1 VATKSI
7 SYRDYAKR
15 VTGCFLG
22 KSIGGTLG
30 GPYEGRLEPLSLTYY
45 DPVPDG
51 MLPNDDLDLQVVFV
65 ERIRRC
71 GLPINRRILASA
83 WLESI
88 HFWPDEYG
96 VAYRNLVHGLYPPLS
111 GSFDNKFS
119 CGMGAA
125 IRSEIWACL
134 APGSP
139 EVAVALA
146 REDACVDHAGDG
158 LYASV
163 FLTSL
168 QSMAFV
174 ESDIDLLLD
183 RALSFIPSDCR
194 VAAAIVDTRKWW
206 SALRDWR
213 QVRQRIVEKH
223 ALQNFTDVAA
233 NLAFIVL
240 GWLNGGGDFGSSI
253 CTAVN
258 CGFDADCTCATL
270 GALMGILDPD
280 SIGEEWTKP
289 IGRDLVLSSGI
300 VGMHHAATL
309 DEFCEQVISLAL
321 EVVDYYKCPVAIS
334 DVPGSHKTASLPNRP
349 YQAFAPEVVQKSNFS
364 RPESLVA
371 VEPLRVSVEYSSG
384 VAFAPSVPTS
394 VSVVIFNPCDRF
406 VGGELEFRVPDGWTV
421 NPCRFHL
428 HLEPHASQTCTLSIT
443 APGADAIRVYR
454 NMLDMR
460 FGVDGLSWC
469 VSAGLVQTIPWLRAR
484 LDGELAL
491 DPDFRNKGSVDPV
504 EQFYRIDPSEVKR
517 PGRWIE
523 RVDKIEAVEAFG
535 HTQVIP
541 PGRHIFATD
550 INLPRWGIYHFIAQ
564 GTRPIELWLHDR
576 LICRHSG
583 DRYIPTFHR
592 SGNGVD
598 VDCRPGWS
606 RVTIVVGDGDTE
618 GELFFGVGERR
629 SWLWTTDLEWRRPL
643 IGR

>member
-1 VATKSI
+1 MATKSI
-7 SYRDYAKR
+7 SYRDYARR
-15 VTGCFLG
+15 VNGCYLG

-30 GPYEGRLEPLSLTYY
+30 GPYEGNPGPLSLSYY

-51 MLPNDDLDLQVVFV
+51 MLPNDDLDLQVVFL

-83 WLESI
+83 WLENI
-88 HFWPDEYG
+88 HFWPDEYA

-111 GSFDNKFS
+111 GSFDNKFA
-119 CGMGAA
+119 CGMGGA

-158 LYASV
+158 LFASV
-163 FLTSL
+163 FVTSL

-174 ESDIDLLLD
+174 ESDTELLLG

-194 VAAAIVDTRKWW
+194 VAAAVKDTREWW
-206 SALRDWR
+206 SSLRDWQ

-223 ALQNFTDVAA
+223 AVQNFTDVAA

-240 GWLNGGGDFGSSI
+240 GWLSGGGDFGSSI

-258 CGFDADCTCATL
+258 CGFDADCTGATL
-270 GALMGILDPD
+270 GALLGILNPD

-309 DEFCEQVISLAL
+309 DEFCEQLISLAL
-321 EVVDYYKCPVAIS
+321 KVVDYYECPVSIS
-334 DVPGSHKTASLPNRP
+334 GAPGPREIAPLHPP
-349 YQAFAPEVVQKSNFS
+349 YQAYAPEVVQRNDFS
-364 RPESLVA
+364 PLESLVA
-371 VEPLRVSVEYSSG
+371 VEPLRVSVEYSGG
-384 VAFAPSVPTS
+384 VAFAPGVPS
-394 VSVVIFNPCDRF
+394 AVSVVIFNPCDRP
-406 VGGELEFRVPDGWTV
+406 VSGELEFRVPDGWSVGPRRTSL
-421 NPCRFHL
+421 C
-428 HLEPHASQTCTLSIT
+428 LEPRASQTCRLSIT

-460 FGVDGLSWC
+460 FDVDGLRWC
-469 VSAGLVQTIPWLRAR
+469 VSAGLVQTLPWLRAR
-484 LDGELAL
+484 LDGELVL
-491 DPDFRNKGSVDPV
+491 DPDFRNEGPV
-504 EQFYRIDPSEVKR
+504 GPPEQFYRVDPAHVKK
-517 PGRWIE
+517 PGCWME
-523 RVDKIEAVEAFG
+523 RVGKIDTVEAVG

-541 PGRHIFATD
+541 PGRHIFSTD
-550 INLPRWGIYHFIAQ
+550 INLPRWGIYHFVAQ
-564 GTRPIELWLHDR
+564 GTRPVDLWLHDK
-576 LICRHSG
+576 LICRHSA
-583 DRYIPTFHR
+583 DCYMPTFHR

-629 SWLWTTDLEWRRPL
+629 SWLWTTDLESRRP
-643 IGR
+643 IIRR

>member
-1 VATKSI
+1 
-7 SYRDYAKR
+7 
-15 VTGCFLG
+15 
-22 KSIGGTLG
+22 
-30 GPYEGRLEPLSLTYY
+30 
-45 DPVPDG
+45 
-51 MLPNDDLDLQVVFV
+51 MLPNDDLDLQVVFL

-71 GLPINRRILASA
+71 GLPINRHILASA
-83 WLESI
+83 WLENI

-111 GSFDNKFS
+111 GAFDNKFA

-146 REDACVDHAGDG
+146 REDASVDHAGDG

-174 ESDIDLLLD
+174 ESDTELLLD

-194 VAAAIVDTRKWW
+194 VASAIMDTRKWW
-206 SALRDWR
+206 SSLRDWQ
-213 QVRQRIVEKH
+213 QVRQMIVEKH
-223 ALQNFTDVAA
+223 AVQNFTDVAA

-270 GALMGILDPD
+270 GALLGILDPD
-280 SIGEEWTKP
+280 SIGEEWVKP

-300 VGMHHAATL
+300 VGMHHPATL

-321 EVVDYYKCPVAIS
+321 EVVDYYDCPMTIS
-334 DVPGSHKTASLPNRP
+334 DAPGQLETASSQNRP
-349 YQAFAPEVVQKSNFS
+349 YQAFASEVVQRSDFN
-364 RPESLVA
+364 PLESLVC
-371 VEPLRVSVEYSSG
+371 VEPLRVSVEYPRE
-384 VAFAPSVPTS
+384 VAFAPGVPS
-394 VSVVIFNPCDRF
+394 AVSVAIFNPCDRF
-406 VGGELEFRVPDGWTV
+406 VGGELEFRVPDGWSV
-421 NPCRFHL
+421 NPRRL
-428 HLEPHASQTCTLSIT
+428 NLYLEPRGSQTCRLSIT
-443 APGADAIRVYR
+443 APGAGAIRVYR
-454 NMLDMR
+454 NTLDMR
-460 FGVDGLSWC
+460 FDVDGLSWC

-484 LDGELAL
+484 LDSDLAL
-491 DPDFRNKGSVDPV
+491 DPDFHHDGNVCPA
-504 EQFYRIDPSEVKR
+504 EAFYRIDPADVKR
-517 PGRWIE
+517 PGRWME
-523 RVDKIEAVEAFG
+523 RVDEIETVEAFG
-535 HTQVIP
+535 HTQVVP

-564 GTRPIELWLHDR
+564 GTRLVDLWLHDR
-576 LICRHSG
+576 LICSHSA
-583 DRYIPTFHR
+583 DSYIPTFHR

-598 VDCRPGWS
+598 VDSRPGWS

-629 SWLWTTDLEWRRPL
+629 SWLWTTDLEWRRPVL
-643 IGR
+643 CG